1 MLFVFVKEDKNDIST
16 IYVMISQENDISY
29 ATLCIELSSCRI
41 SPKNIHRLSYNNND
55 NNNNNDNDNGFNFTE
70 KK

>member
-1 MLFVFVKEDKNDIST
+1 
-16 IYVMISQENDISY
+16 MISQENDISY
-29 ATLCIELSSCRI
+29 ATLCMELSSCRI
-41 SPKNIHRLSYNNND
+41 SPKTIHRLSYNNND